1 MKKCGAI
8 EAVTMSFKMPT
19 GKKLDS
25 MLDKLSAKDIKEIHA
40 QFELD
45 VKKDNQKETD
55 MPNKETMSSIYEAI
69 ADMSDHHL
77 KVASSYEELEKILNE
92 RNMKMK
98 ITDRQ
103 MIIDY
108 LISAALVSNMKE
120 IKIDGQ
126 KLTRQDQQAVV
137 IDLIN
142 RALVL
147 LNENSLIPFLENI
160 DANKNR
166 TDFLMNLAMRS
177 FNFVNNNEEFIS
189 PDEEHES
196 HDL

>member
-1 MKKCGAI
+1 
-8 EAVTMSFKMPT
+8 
-19 GKKLDS
+19 
-25 MLDKLSAKDIKEIHA
+25 
-40 QFELD
+40 
-45 VKKDNQKETD
+45 
-55 MPNKETMSSIYEAI
+55 
-69 ADMSDHHL
+69 
-77 KVASSYEELEKILNE
+77 
-92 RNMKMK
+92 MK

-108 LISAALVSNMKE
+108 LTSAALVSNMKE

-147 LNENSLIPFLENI
+147 LNENNLTSFLKNI

-189 PDEEHES
+189 PNEEHES